1 MEDKLKLY
9 HSYFKIY
16 QLDGRIENFHWMFIN
31 PDYVLDLI
39 NDLKGKVS
47 DIVQI
52 KEQLWEREDNRLKAV
67 KIAVHADLNEPNDA
81 DGETLG
87 WMEHYQL

>member
-1 MEDKLKLY
+1 MEDKLAVY
-9 HSYFKIY
+9 HFYFKIY
-16 QLDGRIENFHWMFIN
+16 QLDGSTENFHWEFIN

-39 NDLKGKVS
+39 NDLKGKIRE
-47 DIVQI
+47 IVQI
-52 KEQLWEREDNRLKAV
+52 NEKVWEREDNRRKAV

-81 DGETLG
+81 DGELLG